1 MLNYDAILFDV
12 DGTLIDSA
20 PGIINT
26 LKEGGNDTPIYNNY
40 NSLFVFKIESYTGS
54 IILDNDSDMINPGE
68 TKDVTIELDT
78 TVAMEKNT
86 TFSIRENGR
95 DIGTGTVTELIK

>member
-1 MLNYDAILFDV
+1 
-12 DGTLIDSA
+12 
-20 PGIINT
+20 
-26 LKEGGNDTPIYNNY
+26 
-40 NSLFVFKIESYTGS
+40 
-54 IILDNDSDMINPGE
+54 MINPGE

-78 TVAMEKNT
+78 TVAMEKDT